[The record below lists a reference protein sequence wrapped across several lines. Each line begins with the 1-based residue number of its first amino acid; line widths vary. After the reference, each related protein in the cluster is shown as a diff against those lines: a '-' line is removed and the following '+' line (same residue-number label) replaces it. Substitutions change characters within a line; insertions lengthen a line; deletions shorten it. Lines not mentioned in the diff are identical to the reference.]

1 MSQITRADADVNV
14 SPFDAL
20 RRVDADGEFWSA
32 RELMAPLGYLRWESF
47 ADAID
52 RAKIAACNSGHD
64 CGVMFTEVIR
74 EAPKNS
80 SGGRPSADYRLTRFA
95 AYLLA
100 MNGDPRKPEVAAAQ
114 SYFAIKTR
122 EAEIA
127 TAPEP
132 LSEIEVARRY
142 LASLE
147 ALEEAKQIAALATAD
162 LQAFHASPEW
172 LSAGQLGNTLNIGRN
187 TLFKM
192 LREAGVVFKDEQ
204 QGGHRIYQTYLDQ
217 GWGEARWEMWP
228 NGAGWAWTPYFT
240 RLGVTGV
247 RKILGIGR
255 G

>member
-1 MSQITRADADVNV
+1 MSEITPANADVNV

-20 RRVDADGEFWSA
+20 RRVDADGEHWSA
-32 RELMAPLGYLRWESF
+32 RELMAPLGYDTWQRFES
-47 ADAID
+47 AID

-64 CGVMFTEVIR
+64 CDTAFSQV
-74 EAPKNS
+74 NQLS
-80 SGGRPSADYRLTRFA
+80 SAGNLGEQVRRDYRLTRFA
-95 AYLLA
+95 SYLLA
-100 MNGDPRKPEVAAAQ
+100 MNGDPRKPEIAAAQ

-122 EAEIA
+122 EAEIGA
-127 TAPEP
+127 APEP

-147 ALEEAKQIAALATAD
+147 ALEEAKQIAAVATAD

-172 LSAGQLGNTLNIGRN
+172 ISAGQLGNTLNVGRT

-192 LREAGVVFKDEQ
+192 LRETGVVFKDEQ
-204 QGGHRIYQTYLDQ
+204 QGGHRIYQAYLDQ

-240 RLGVTGV
+240 RAGVTGV
-247 RKILGIGR
+247 RKILGIG
-255 G
+255 